1 MTMKTVKD
9 VIEKLQQYDPD
20 MLIGSN
26 HSNSWGDWFCEL
38 QFSEEFAD
46 DEDRLV
52 HIFPHTRPSQK
63 VLVIY

>member
-9 VIEKLQQYDPD
+9 AIEKLQTLDPN

-26 HSNSWGDWFCEL
+26 HSDSWGAWFCEL
-38 QFSEEFAD
+38 QFSEEFINKD
-46 DEDRLV
+46 TKLCERETPLY
-52 HIFPHTRPSQK
+52 PTK